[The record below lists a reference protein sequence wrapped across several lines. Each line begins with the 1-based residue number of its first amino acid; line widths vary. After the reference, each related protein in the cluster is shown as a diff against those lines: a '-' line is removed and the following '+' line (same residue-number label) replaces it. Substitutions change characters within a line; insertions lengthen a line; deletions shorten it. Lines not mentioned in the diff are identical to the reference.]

1 MSKGEDK
8 KKVLPINKY
17 SIYELKSG
25 IDQCIVGF
33 LESNDFKE
41 SQRLSNLK
49 IIVGLITLSFTALA
63 YLYPKPYPENYNAIL
78 IGCIGYWI
86 FSTLY
91 WFIEKKIINN
101 IIYVGSN
108 ADYCQKPRARKHY
121 RIKEIEINSEI
132 KDKTS
137 IYNIWFNFTALQDGT
152 KHKSEVRQIDCTKVY
167 DDRGFI
173 DKEATNKFFKAILDE
188 ELAKVQ

>member
-1 MSKGEDK
+1 MAKKDE

-25 IDQCIVGF
+25 IDQCISSF

-41 SQRLSNLK
+41 SQRYSNLK
-49 IIVGLITLSFTALA
+49 IFVGLITLSFTALA
-63 YLYPKPYPENYNAIL
+63 YLYPKPYPQNYNAIV

-91 WFIEKKIINN
+91 WIIEKWVISNIFYIGNN
-101 IIYVGSN
+101 P
-108 ADYCQKPRARKHY
+108 DYCQKIRPRKHY
-121 RIKEIEINSEI
+121 KIKEIIINSEI

-137 IYNIWFNFTALQDGT
+137 IYNIWFNFSVIQDN
-152 KHKSEVRQIDCTKVY
+152 KIFKSEIRQIDCTKVY
-167 DDRGFI
+167 DERGFI
-173 DKEATNKFFKAILDE
+173 DKKRNNFLI
-188 ELAKVQ
+188 

>member
-1 MSKGEDK
+1 MSKKDE

-25 IDQCIVGF
+25 IDQCISSF

-41 SQRLSNLK
+41 SQRYSNLK
-49 IIVGLITLSFTALA
+49 IFVGLITLSFTALA
-63 YLYPKPYPENYNAIL
+63 YLYPKPYPENYNAIV

-91 WFIEKKIINN
+91 WMIEKWVISNVFYIGNN
-101 IIYVGSN
+101 P
-108 ADYCQKPRARKHY
+108 DYCQKIRPRKHY
-121 RIKEIEINSEI
+121 KIKEIIINSEI

-137 IYNIWFNFTALQDGT
+137 IYNIWFNFSVIQDN
-152 KHKSEVRQIDCTKVY
+152 KIFKSEIRQIDCTKVY
-167 DDRGFI
+167 DERGFI
-173 DKEATNKFFKAILDE
+173 DKEATNKFFKTILNE
-188 ELAKVQ
+188 ELAKID

>member
-41 SQRLSNLK
+41 SQRYSNLK
-49 IIVGLITLSFTALA
+49 IFVGLITLSFTALA
-63 YLYPKPYPENYNAIL
+63 YLYPKPYPQNYNAIV

-91 WFIEKKIINN
+91 WIIEKWVISNIFYIGNN
-101 IIYVGSN
+101 P
-108 ADYCQKPRARKHY
+108 DYCQKIRPRKHY
-121 RIKEIEINSEI
+121 KIKEIIINSEI

-137 IYNIWFNFTALQDGT
+137 IYNI
-152 KHKSEVRQIDCTKVY
+152 
-167 DDRGFI
+167 
-173 DKEATNKFFKAILDE
+173 
-188 ELAKVQ
+188 

>member
-1 MSKGEDK
+1 MAKKDE

-25 IDQCIVGF
+25 IDQCISSF

-41 SQRLSNLK
+41 SQRYSNLK
-49 IIVGLITLSFTALA
+49 IFVGLITLSFTALA
-63 YLYPKPYPENYNAIL
+63 YLYPKPYPQNYNAIV

-91 WFIEKKIINN
+91 WIIEKWVISNIFYIGNN
-101 IIYVGSN
+101 P
-108 ADYCQKPRARKHY
+108 DYCQKTRPRKHY
-121 RIKEIEINSEI
+121 KIKEIIINSEI

-137 IYNIWFNFTALQDGT
+137 IYNIWFNFSVVQDN
-152 KHKSEVRQIDCTKVY
+152 KIFKSEIRQIDCTKVY
-167 DDRGFI
+167 DERGFI
-173 DKEATNKFFKAILDE
+173 DKEATNKFFKTILNE
-188 ELAKVQ
+188 ELAKID

>member
-1 MSKGEDK
+1 MAKKDE

-25 IDQCIVGF
+25 IDQCISSF

-41 SQRLSNLK
+41 SQRYSNLK
-49 IIVGLITLSFTALA
+49 IFVGLITLSFTALA
-63 YLYPKPYPENYNAIL
+63 YLYPKPYPQNYNAIV

-91 WFIEKKIINN
+91 WIIEKWVISNIFYIGNN
-101 IIYVGSN
+101 P
-108 ADYCQKPRARKHY
+108 DYCQKIRPRKHY
-121 RIKEIEINSEI
+121 KIKEIIINSEI

-137 IYNIWFNFTALQDGT
+137 IYNIWFNFSVIQDN
-152 KHKSEVRQIDCTKVY
+152 KIFKSEIRQIDCTKVY
-167 DDRGFI
+167 DERGFI
-173 DKEATNKFFKAILDE
+173 DKEATNKFFKTILNE
-188 ELAKVQ
+188 ELAKID